1 MRGAESAKLLGS
13 HWPASFG
20 GCRDP
25 WPANSSPWEARV
37 RLGAL
42 QNRGPSDSQ
51 ASIHRL
57 RVHLS
62 FVTDLSSSHVSLNP
76 RLLDV
81 GRYVCAAS
89 QAWHFALMPFPGSS
103 TFGSASYCEALHVC
117 AAAPPYP
124 GLPEA
129 MAISAHSSTSMS
141 QQLGR
146 PVSDAVWSPLLAA
159 AVQAWV
165 VRIANEGEVVNTK
178 LVMKEVVVSSKRGGD
193 AVVLKASLPGAYR
206 PAMSTQPV

>member
-1 MRGAESAKLLGS
+1 
-13 HWPASFG
+13 
-20 GCRDP
+20 
-25 WPANSSPWEARV
+25 
-37 RLGAL
+37 
-42 QNRGPSDSQ
+42 
-51 ASIHRL
+51 
-57 RVHLS
+57 
-62 FVTDLSSSHVSLNP
+62 
-76 RLLDV
+76 
-81 GRYVCAAS
+81 
-89 QAWHFALMPFPGSS
+89 
-103 TFGSASYCEALHVC
+103 
-117 AAAPPYP
+117 
-124 GLPEA
+124 
-129 MAISAHSSTSMS
+129 MS